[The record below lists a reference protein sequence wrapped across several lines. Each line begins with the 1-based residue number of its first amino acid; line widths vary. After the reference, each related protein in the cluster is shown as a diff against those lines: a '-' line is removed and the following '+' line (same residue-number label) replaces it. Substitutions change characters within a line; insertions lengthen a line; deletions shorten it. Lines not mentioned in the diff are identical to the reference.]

1 MYEFPEAVL
10 TNHYKRSG
18 LKQPVLK
25 VMTNECPWGHIPS
38 GCFRGNL
45 FSYLLQFL
53 EATSVPWLAAPSS
66 PHYNFLPLSLPP
78 PLLILILLP
87 PSYRTLLI
95 TVGQQSPSLKIL
107 NLITSAKSHT
117 PCKVTCSQV
126 PGVRLWMSL
135 RGWIHSTAPHL
146 HYKL

>member
-10 TNHYKRSG
+10 TNHYKRCA

-25 VMTNECPWGHIPS
+25 VMTNECPWGSHSFWMLPE
-38 GCFRGNL
+38 GNL

-53 EATSVPWLAAPSS
+53 RATSVPWLAAPSS
-66 PHYNFLPLSLPP
+66 PHYNFLRLCHY
-78 PLLILILLP
+78 LLYSFPSP
-87 PSYRTLLI
+87 PSYRVSPQLPWEL
-95 TVGQQSPSLKIL
+95 TVSLSLKIL

-135 RGWIHSTAPHL
+135 RAGFIHCTTL
-146 HYKL
+146 TL